1 MKKVSILRGL
11 VWSLVGIFS
20 LAFILY
26 SVNLELWLNDKSAA
40 VLTSIESYLITILYF
55 AIPAVI
61 GGAIISS
68 VGALGVKDGLIRCLP
83 LPLPL
88 LIYAVP
94 YYYIYS
100 LLYLTQ
106 DSGRALLYALLIG
119 LLECLVFYLEGVA
132 FFFISGAIAGAIAKG
147 RKRKDY
153 GELCASDF
161 SNPFTVGV
169 FISLSIKALVMM
181 ALTIIDTVR
190 YLIEYR
196 GTYLVGE
203 ILAIILD
210 FVLILA
216 ELLISHYLLIFIARW
231 VAKNY
236 GKANETTILNEV

>member
-1 MKKVSILRGL
+1 MKKVSIFRGL

-26 SVNLELWLNDKSAA
+26 SVNLELWLNDKSVG
-40 VLTSIESYLITILYF
+40 VLTSIESYLVTILYF
-55 AIPAVI
+55 VIPAAI
-61 GGAIISS
+61 GGAMISS
-68 VGALGVKDGLIRCLP
+68 VGALGLKGGLIRCLP

-106 DSGRALLYALLIG
+106 DSGRALLYACLIG
-119 LLECLVFYLEGVA
+119 LLECLVFYLEGA
-132 FFFISGAIAGAIAKG
+132 LFFLISGAASGAIA
-147 RKRKDY
+147 KRRGDQARA
-153 GELCASDF
+153 ELSAFDF
-161 SNPFTVGV
+161 SSPLTVGV
-169 FISLSIKALVMM
+169 FIAISIKALVM
-181 ALTIIDTVR
+181 ATLTIVDTVS

-203 ILAIILD
+203 IVAIILD
-210 FVLILA
+210 FVLIIA
-216 ELLISHYLLIFIARW
+216 ELVFAHCLLCFVARR

-236 GKANETTILNEV
+236 GKANQNENTI